1 MSLNLYEAS
10 RIKNRADER
19 DHIQK
24 CLFTNWINAQLDGVF
39 SSEFLTYLSYPNDL
53 HNSWAYHNSSM
64 NRLPHSPSWEVSPS
78 THRSYAI
85 GHTYLVKEL
94 YHDLRDGRILLRL
107 LELLSGRQFTRINH
121 SRMRIH
127 QLENINKALDFLYEE
142 GAHLEN
148 VGAQDIVDG
157 NPRITLGLIWTII
170 LHYQAS
176 QF

>member
-1 MSLNLYEAS
+1 MSVNLYEKS

-64 NRLPHSPSWEVSPS
+64 NRLTHSPSWETSSS

-94 YHDLRDGRILLRL
+94 YNDLRDGRILLRL
-107 LELLSGRQFTRINH
+107 LELLSGKQFNRFKLIKLALLKLWFKCTKSFCGFIQSFQSVRRKSIY
-121 SRMRIH
+121 SRSHIF
-127 QLENINKALDFLYEE
+127 EN
-142 GAHLEN
+142 
-148 VGAQDIVDG
+148 
-157 NPRITLGLIWTII
+157 T
-170 LHYQAS
+170 S
-176 QF
+176 C

>member
-1 MSLNLYEAS
+1 MQLKIVYPVPEKQNCCKHLLPIYEL
-10 RIKNRADER
+10 RTDN
-19 DHIQK
+19 
-24 CLFTNWINAQLDGVF
+24 FTVID
-39 SSEFLTYLSYPNDL
+39 FLL
-53 HNSWAYHNSSM
+53 
-64 NRLPHSPSWEVSPS
+64 
-78 THRSYAI
+78 
-85 GHTYLVKEL
+85 
-94 YHDLRDGRILLRL
+94 
-107 LELLSGRQFTRINH
+107 QTRINH